1 MADTSPDSSKP
12 TIRDVAKRAGVSVG
26 TVSNVLNRRVPV
38 GAKRRIAVEKA
49 IAALGFRPNRI
60 AQSLRGTAPRVVGLV
75 AHDTQSAYFAALLD
89 RFETVGA
96 ARGYEVMQVLNR
108 SDPAVELRRTRALL
122 DRQVDGLILVPTA
135 RPQATF
141 DLIADS
147 GVPAVMVD
155 RAFDDPRFDY
165 VTMDNDSAMEK
176 LVRALAACGRRRV
189 LFVVRWPELVT
200 TRARIAAFER
210 TGRKTRIATEI
221 LARDPDDD
229 GFARQ
234 MAQALATA
242 NKPDT
247 IVASNS
253 AIALPLLATLAKMGL
268 AIPRDVSVVA
278 FDEPIW
284 ASVVSPPLS
293 VVRHPV
299 DAIARS
305 AWDILIDRIENRVP
319 AGARVTH
326 AAEIVLRASVRGA
339 ARLLPKTR

>member
-1 MADTSPDSSKP
+1 MADTSPESPKP

-26 TVSNVLNRRVPV
+26 TVSNVLNRRIPV
-38 GAKRRIAVEKA
+38 TPKRRIAVEKA

-60 AQSLRGTAPRVVGLV
+60 AQSLRGTAPRVIGLI

-96 ARGYEVMQVLNR
+96 ARGYEVMQVLTR

-122 DRQVDGLILVPTA
+122 DRQVDGLIIVPTA
-135 RPQATF
+135 KPQATF
-141 DLIADS
+141 DLIAES

-165 VTMDNDSAMEK
+165 VTLDNDAAMAK
-176 LVRALAACGRRRV
+176 LVRDLAAAGRKRV
-189 LFVVRWPELVT
+189 LFVVRWPDLVT

-210 TGRKTRIATEI
+210 TGRQTGIATSV
-221 LARDPDDD
+221 LARDPDDTE
-229 GFARQ
+229 FARQ
-234 MAQALATA
+234 IAAVVAGKG
-242 NKPDT
+242 KPDT

-253 AIALPLLATLAKMGL
+253 SIALPLLATLAKMGL
-268 AIPRDVSVVA
+268 AIPKDVSVAA

-284 ASVVSPPLS
+284 APVVSPPLS

-305 AWDILIDRIENRVP
+305 AWEILIDRIERGTN
-319 AGARVTH
+319 AGARIVH
-326 AAEIVLRASVRGA
+326 RAEIVLRASVRGA
-339 ARLLPKTR
+339 SRLLPDAP

>member
-1 MADTSPDSSKP
+1 MADTSAESAKP
-12 TIRDVAKRAGVSVG
+12 TIRDVARHAGVSVG
-26 TVSNVLNRRVPV
+26 TVSNVLNRRIPV
-38 GAKRRIAVEKA
+38 TAKRRMAVEKA

-60 AQSLRGTAPRVVGLV
+60 AQSLRGTAPRVIGLV

-96 ARGYEVMQVLNR
+96 ARGYEVMQVLTR
-108 SDPAVELRRTRALL
+108 SDPDVELRRTRALL

-141 DLIADS
+141 DLIAES

-165 VTMDNDSAMEK
+165 VTMDNDSAMEV
-176 LVRALAACGRRRV
+176 LVRQLAARGSRRL
-189 LFVVRWPELVT
+189 LFVVRWPDLVT

-210 TGRKTRIATEI
+210 TGRKTRLATDV
-221 LARDPDDD
+221 LVRDPDDD
-229 GFARQ
+229 AFARQ
-234 MAQALATA
+234 IAAVLAREA
-242 NKPDT
+242 KPDT

-253 AIALPLLATLAKMGL
+253 SIALPLLATLAKLGL
-268 AIPRDVSVVA
+268 AIPANVSVAV

-284 ASVVSPPLS
+284 APIVSPPLS
-293 VVRHPV
+293 VVRHPI

-305 AWDILIDRIENRVP
+305 AWDILIDRIENRKA

-326 AAEIVLRASVRGA
+326 PAEIVLRASVGGKLDTGR
-339 ARLLPKTR
+339 

>member
-1 MADTSPDSSKP
+1 MDESSAKP
-12 TIRDVAKRAGVSVG
+12 TIRDVARRAGVSVG

-89 RFETVGA
+89 RFETMGA
-96 ARGYEVMQVLNR
+96 ARGYEVMQVLTR

-135 RPQATF
+135 KPQATF
-141 DLIADS
+141 DVIAES

-165 VTMDNDSAMEK
+165 VTMDNAGAMEE
-176 LVRALAACGRRRV
+176 LVRALAASGRKRA
-189 LFVVRWPELVT
+189 LFVVRWPDLVT

-210 TGRKTRIATEI
+210 TGRKTGIATSV
-221 LARDPDDD
+221 LARDPDDAA
-229 GFARQ
+229 FARQ
-234 MAQALATA
+234 IAQIFAAA
-242 NKPDT
+242 PRPDT

-253 AIALPLLATLAKMGL
+253 AIALPLLSKLAELGL
-268 AIPRDVSVVA
+268 AIPKDVSVAA

-284 ASVVSPPLS
+284 APVVTPALS

-299 DAIARS
+299 DAIARG
-305 AWDILIDRIENRVP
+305 AWDILIDRIENRTP
-319 AGARVTH
+319 AGARIVL
-326 AAEIVLRASVRGA
+326 AAEIVLRGSVAGK
-339 ARLLPKTR
+339 LDLP

>member
-1 MADTSPDSSKP
+1 MDDSRTESQKP

-26 TVSNVLNRRVPV
+26 TVSNVLNRRIPV
-38 GAKRRIAVEKA
+38 TPKRRIAVERA

-60 AQSLRGTAPRVVGLV
+60 AQSLRGAAPRVVGLV

-89 RFETVGA
+89 RFETFGA
-96 ARGYEVMQVLNR
+96 ARGYEVMQVLTR
-108 SDPAVELRRTRALL
+108 SDPAVELRRTKALL

-141 DLIADS
+141 DLIAES

-165 VTMDNDSAMEK
+165 VTMDNDAAMAR
-176 LVRALAACGRRRV
+176 LVRDLAAASRERI

-210 TGRKTRIATEI
+210 TGRKTGIATSV
-221 LARDPDDD
+221 LARDPDDAA
-229 GFARQ
+229 FARQ
-234 MAQALATA
+234 IARILESTG
-242 NKPDT
+242 KPDT

-253 AIALPLLATLAKMGL
+253 AIALPLLATLTKLGL
-268 AIPRDVSVVA
+268 AIPKDVSVVA

-284 ASVVSPPLS
+284 APVVSPPLT

-299 DAIARS
+299 DAIAGS
-305 AWDILIDRIENRVP
+305 AWDILIDRIENRTR

-326 AAEIVLRASVRGA
+326 EAEIVLRASVRGA
-339 ARLLPKTR
+339 RSV